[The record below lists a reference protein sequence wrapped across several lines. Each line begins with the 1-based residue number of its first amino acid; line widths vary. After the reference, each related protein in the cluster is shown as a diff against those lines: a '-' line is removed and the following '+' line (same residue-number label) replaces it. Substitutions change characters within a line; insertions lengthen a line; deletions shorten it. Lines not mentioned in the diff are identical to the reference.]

1 MQQLP
6 LKQIMATRSCPLH
19 DGSIWR
25 GHTSCSCRLTPPTSV
40 ESAFM
45 VPFMTSRL
53 MIAEIQG
60 PEKAMPFLL
69 NNLESFT

>member
-19 DGSIWR
+19 DGSVLR
-25 GHTSCSCRLTPPTSV
+25 GHTSCSYRSCLLTPPTSV

-45 VPFMTSRL
+45 MPFMTSRL
-53 MIAEIQG
+53 MIAERQG
-60 PEKAMPFLL
+60 PEKAMPFFA
-69 NNLESFT
+69 EQS